1 MKKAFFAIL
10 MVAFSIAMYWSYERF
25 NTEAI
30 VTAHPITAIPSDAT
44 LIIEANAFSS
54 FWNHFSETNIAWKSL
69 KNDST
74 FKNANEFLSHFT
86 EQLEEYPNLNN
97 RFNSTPIC
105 IGVFG
110 RTSDNIDL
118 LFAFNFSDQALLN
131 DWEDLLLNL
140 NFNENETSFSQ
151 GMEVTEW
158 ELNGSSYY
166 CTYSN
171 ETIHFSTSLS
181 VLQSSLSRSNSTEP
195 INSSLRKVYETA
207 SNEQHIKLLVQP
219 NLLAQLAHDFS
230 SKMSK
235 AWILEH
241 AKIGNWTELDFSSN
255 SNAFNFFG
263 FTDVDTTSYLR
274 PIADSEPVYNECFQG
289 IPNYISSFKWWGF
302 SNYQNFLSSNHVS
315 DKTINAIHTMSDLM
329 NIDISE
335 HVNSWIDN
343 QFASFITHSNE
354 MGIVCRSNG
363 SIDPVG
369 KIHDYANVDSAIV
382 NYSGVSIFY
391 LHPEFKPELLFKETA
406 ADFRYCFSYDDY
418 VYFTNNV
425 LSCKRIINAC
435 AAGQVLI
442 NDPGFTEFLSDKF
455 SARSNFM
462 YYCNLP
468 FDKQGL
474 YRFMMPDIIKEI
486 DQKSSAYK
494 GFNRLGWQ
502 MAGNENNLV
511 YHNISVSC
519 NTGQNRLV
527 ANNDLWEVQLENE
540 ITRKPQLLKNHR
552 TNTEEV
558 LVQDSKNNI
567 YIISAAGLVK
577 WKKQIDGPIIGDVKQ
592 IDVYG
597 NGKYQMLFNTQNKIH
612 LLDIN
617 GNWVRGFPIN
627 LPAFASNNLSVFDYQ
642 KNHNYR
648 ILIGSDEGKIY
659 NFDKT
664 GKLVKGW
671 EFKGASAGIQSEI
684 QRFVIGNKD
693 YICFFDKDG
702 QIYVLDRRGRI
713 RYEVKSGIPSSS
725 GKNRYLVKGRSIGTT
740 KSIYADSSGSIV
752 ELLFNGKSTLLR
764 QDSGSHSIRFTPI
777 DLEGDGHQDYLIS
790 SNNTLEILGP
800 DLSTQKY
807 LQFNGPAPTHHLF
820 SDNKDYFF
828 SVQNGELNV
837 FNDLGERLPE
847 FPKQSSH
854 PPAISDMNKDG
865 KTDIVFSSGQNVIA
879 KILQ

>member
-1 MKKAFFAIL
+1 
-10 MVAFSIAMYWSYERF
+10 
-25 NTEAI
+25 
-30 VTAHPITAIPSDAT
+30 
-44 LIIEANAFSS
+44 
-54 FWNHFSETNIAWKSL
+54 
-69 KNDST
+69 
-74 FKNANEFLSHFT
+74 
-86 EQLEEYPNLNN
+86 
-97 RFNSTPIC
+97 
-105 IGVFG
+105 
-110 RTSDNIDL
+110 
-118 LFAFNFSDQALLN
+118 
-131 DWEDLLLNL
+131 
-140 NFNENETSFSQ
+140 
-151 GMEVTEW
+151 
-158 ELNGSSYY
+158 
-166 CTYSN
+166 
-171 ETIHFSTSLS
+171 
-181 VLQSSLSRSNSTEP
+181 
-195 INSSLRKVYETA
+195 
-207 SNEQHIKLLVQP
+207 
-219 NLLAQLAHDFS
+219 
-230 SKMSK
+230 
-235 AWILEH
+235 
-241 AKIGNWTELDFSSN
+241 
-255 SNAFNFFG
+255 
-263 FTDVDTTSYLR
+263 
-274 PIADSEPVYNECFQG
+274 
-289 IPNYISSFKWWGF
+289 
-302 SNYQNFLSSNHVS
+302 
-315 DKTINAIHTMSDLM
+315 M

-363 SIDPVG
+363 SIDPTG

-435 AAGQVLI
+435 VAGQVLI

-455 SARSNFM
+455 SDRSNFM

-474 YRFMMPDIIKEI
+474 YRFMMPDIIKNI

-725 GKNRYLVKGRSIGTT
+725 SKNRYLVKGRSIGTT
-740 KSIYADSSGSIV
+740 KSIYSDSSGSIIR
-752 ELLFNGKSTLLR
+752 R
-764 QDSGSHSIRFTPI
+764 QINPI
-777 DLEGDGHQDYLIS
+777 E
-790 SNNTLEILGP
+790 T
-800 DLSTQKY
+800 
-807 LQFNGPAPTHHLF
+807 
-820 SDNKDYFF
+820 
-828 SVQNGELNV
+828 
-837 FNDLGERLPE
+837 RLWQTIYPI
-847 FPKQSSH
+847 H
-854 PPAISDMNKDG
+854 PN
-865 KTDIVFSSGQNVIA
+865 
-879 KILQ
+879 